1 MASKILGP
9 IRDVYLALHQD
20 TDAAPTR
27 FSTSTSLLDDIL
39 FDPTSYPL
47 CDIPGHCPDSTPH
60 IHNVSA
66 PMTFPRAVLHR
77 DAALVPASLS
87 STPDA
92 PSSSVLTPLRIYE
105 NLAYVLPP
113 DNNTPVAASLQPAYQ
128 SPIESSHIPA
138 TPPDLVTT
146 CADIVTGIT
155 IPHPT
160 PETST
165 SALALPSTFPPAAVA
180 AVRPNLRAPSDAPDL
195 PSSAY
200 YPVPDNTLPTDQPP
214 FPHITSSGLSPR
226 VSSFNN
232 NFQPQS
238 PSLSSVPDLEVAI
251 AAHSLR
257 EPNAERTGD
266 HLPRP

>member
-27 FSTSTSLLDDIL
+27 FSASTSLLDDIL
-39 FDPTSYPL
+39 FDPASYPL
-47 CDIPGHCPDSTPH
+47 CDVPGHHPDSTPH
-60 IHNVSA
+60 RPHIHTVSV
-66 PMTFPRAVLHR
+66 PMTFPSI
-77 DAALVPASLS
+77 PA
-87 STPDA
+87 
-92 PSSSVLTPLRIYE
+92 PLRIHE

-113 DNNTPVAASLQPAYQ
+113 DDNTPVAAFLQPAYQ

-138 TPPDLVTT
+138 TPPDPVTAG
-146 CADIVTGIT
+146 ADIFTGIT

-165 SALALPSTFPPAAVA
+165 SALPIFSTFPPAAVA
-180 AVRPNLRAPSDAPDL
+180 AVRPNLRAPSDAPNL

-200 YPVPDNTLPTDQPP
+200 YPVPDNTLPTESHRSIIVTASSA
-214 FPHITSSGLSPR
+214 FPEPASA
-226 VSSFNN
+226 
-232 NFQPQS
+232 

-251 AAHSLR
+251 ATHSLR

-266 HLPRP
+266 NLPRP